1 MVSMRLGR
9 LACRV
14 HANSGQKVSTMKKPV
29 VIILVLFLGFYLL
42 RDPAELAAFSE
53 NAGVA
58 LWRMVST
65 LFEAIIDF
73 LNALLR

>member
-1 MVSMRLGR
+1 
-9 LACRV
+9 
-14 HANSGQKVSTMKKPV
+14 MKKPIL
-29 VIILVLFLGFYLL
+29 IILVLFLGFYLL
-42 RDPAELAAFSE
+42 RDPAELADFAQ

-73 LNALLR
+73 LNALLG